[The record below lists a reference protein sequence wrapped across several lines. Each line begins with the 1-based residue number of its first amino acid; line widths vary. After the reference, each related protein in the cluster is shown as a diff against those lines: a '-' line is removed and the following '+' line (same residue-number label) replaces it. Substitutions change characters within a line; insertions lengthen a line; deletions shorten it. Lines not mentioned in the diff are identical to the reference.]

1 MAKAARVIGKV
12 DLVGNVAQITE
23 LTKENAKKATN
34 AVLEGMQTLLQQSG
48 RIQLA
53 KFGSFSLRK
62 TASRRGRNPQTGQP
76 MLIPPGIRIAFKVS
90 KTWKDA
96 VLAKEHEQLKDKVR
110 IHAHKEAPKAKPA
123 AKPPAKPPSKP
134 VAKPAVK
141 PAATNKIVV
150 KKR

>member
-96 VLAKEHEQLKDKVR
+96 VLAKEQEQLKDKVR

-123 AKPPAKPPSKP
+123 AKPPAKPAPKP
-134 VAKPAVK
+134 AAKPADK
-141 PAATNKIVV
+141 KKIVV

>member
-110 IHAHKEAPKAKPA
+110 IHAPKEAPKAKPA
-123 AKPPAKPPSKP
+123 AKPPAKPAP
-134 VAKPAVK
+134 KPATK
-141 PAATNKIVV
+141 PAAKKKIVV

>member
-96 VLAKEHEQLKDKVR
+96 VLAKEQEQLKDKVR

-123 AKPPAKPPSKP
+123 AKSPAKPAPKPAPKP
-134 VAKPAVK
+134 VATK
-141 PAATNKIVV
+141 KIVV

>member
-1 MAKAARVIGKV
+1 MAKATRVIGKV

-34 AVLEGMQTLLQQSG
+34 AVLEGMQALLQQSG

-96 VLAKEHEQLKDKVR
+96 VLAKEQEQLKDKVR
-110 IHAHKEAPKAKPA
+110 IHAPKEASKAKPA

-134 VAKPAVK
+134 VGKPAAKPAAK
-141 PAATNKIVV
+141 KKIVV

>member
-123 AKPPAKPPSKP
+123 AKPPAKPVP
-134 VAKPAVK
+134 KPAAK